1 MGIES
6 EIDPGS
12 SKRGVSEEV
21 LPLRFDEKEKKT
33 RQESHEREVRQ
44 RREERTL
51 RTAWN
56 ASWTTTVTGAAES
69 RMTSFFRIDA

>member
-21 LPLRFDEKEKKT
+21 LPLRFDEKEK
-33 RQESHEREVRQ
+33 RRVR
-44 RREERTL
+44 RVTKVRFDREESNVR
-51 RTAWN
+51 
-56 ASWTTTVTGAAES
+56 
-69 RMTSFFRIDA
+69 